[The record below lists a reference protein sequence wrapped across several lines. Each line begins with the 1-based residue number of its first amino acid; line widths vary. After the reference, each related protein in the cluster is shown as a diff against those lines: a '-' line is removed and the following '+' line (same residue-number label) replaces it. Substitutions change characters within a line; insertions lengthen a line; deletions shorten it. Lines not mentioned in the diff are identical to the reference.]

1 MSSSSH
7 ARAPRR
13 AAAALAALGL
23 TLTGFAATAPAG
35 QAAPG
40 PAARTAPLADRPS
53 LLAGVASAAE
63 SRDYIATL
71 APGVPSTAR
80 LARSLARPLGGRVLF
95 TYDDVLQGF
104 AVRLPA
110 LVAPSLRALPEVATV
125 RRDVTVSIDAEQPGA
140 TWGLDRTD
148 QRSLP
153 LDSRFVYADDA
164 GRNAHVY
171 VIDTGLAA
179 GHAEFAGRV
188 GQGRNFVA
196 GGLLGTGSVDPN
208 NWADCQGHGTHVAS
222 TAVGTTWGVAKQAV
236 VHGVRVLNCQ
246 GSGSGSAIIAG
257 MDWVA
262 ANAAPGSVANL
273 SLGSVGVSTDL
284 NNAAAGL
291 VRAGVAVAVA
301 AGNDNADACGT
312 SPASAPAVLTVGSTA
327 RNDARS
333 SFSNRGTCV
342 DLFAPGTEITAA
354 NYTSSTGSTV
364 LSGTSM
370 ASPHVAGVL
379 ALVRSLQPGLSAEAA
394 QDVVVDGTTSGVIT
408 NVGTGSP
415 NKLLWSGVAVD
426 DPSIDRAPVAAFTAS
441 CSGLT
446 CSFDASGSSD
456 DRGIDSYAWDF
467 GDGATG
473 SGATASRTYADA
485 GTRTVTLTVTDTVGQ
500 VDTETRTVD
509 ASTDPCTSC
518 TAYTGT
524 TAAGAT
530 SYPAGSGGFSH
541 SGLLEGF
548 LRGPSDA
555 NLDLVLQRRSCG
567 LLTCSWSEV
576 AASRTAGSSEDLSRT
591 VTSGTYRWAIVATSG
606 SGSWRFWGAP
616 R

>member
-1 MSSSSH
+1 MSP
-7 ARAPRR
+7 ARPAPARTVR
-13 AAAALAALGL
+13 LAAAALAALGV
-23 TLTGFAATAPAG
+23 TLTGMAATPAS
-35 QAAPG
+35 QAAP
-40 PAARTAPLADRPS
+40 PASRDSAS
-53 LLAGVASAAE
+53 LLSGAVAAAQP
-63 SRDYIATL
+63 RDYIATL

-80 LARSLARPLGGRVLF
+80 LATSLAGPLGGRVLF
-95 TYDDVLQGF
+95 TYDAVLEGF

-110 LVAPSLRALPEVATV
+110 LVAPALRALPQVATV

-148 QRSLP
+148 QRTLP
-153 LDSRFVYADDA
+153 LDSRFRYADDA

-196 GGLLGTGSVDPN
+196 GGLFGTGSVDPA

-222 TAVGTTWGVAKQAV
+222 TAAGTTWGVAKQAT

-246 GSGSGSAIIAG
+246 GSGSGAAIIAG

-262 ANAAPGSVANL
+262 QNAAPQSVANL
-273 SLGSVGVSTDL
+273 SLGSAGVSADL
-284 NNAAAGL
+284 DNAAAGL

-312 SPASAPAVLTVGSTA
+312 SPAAAPSVLTVGATD

-342 DLFAPGTEITAA
+342 DLFAPGTDITAA
-354 NYTSSTGSTV
+354 NYSSTTGSTM

-379 ALVRSLQPGLSAEAA
+379 ALVRSLDPTLSAAAA
-394 QDVVVDGTTSGVIT
+394 QDAVVSGTSTGLVT
-408 NVGTGSP
+408 NAGTGSP
-415 NKLLWSGVAVD
+415 NRLLWSGVAAD

-446 CSFDASGSSD
+446 CSFDAAGSTD
-456 DRGIDSYAWDF
+456 DRGIATYAWDF
-467 GDGATG
+467 GDGSTG
-473 SGATASRTYADA
+473 AGRTVSRTYVAA
-485 GTRTVTLTVTDTVGQ
+485 GERTVTLTVTDTTGQ
-500 VDTETRTVD
+500 VDTETRTVSP
-509 ASTDPCTSC
+509 STAPCTAC
-518 TAYTGT
+518 RTYTGT
-524 TAAGAT
+524 TSAGT
-530 SYPAGSGGFSH
+530 PSYPAGSAGFSH
-541 SGLLEGF
+541 GGLLEGF
-548 LRGPSDA
+548 LQGSGA
-555 NLDLVLQRRSCG
+555 TNLDLVLQRRTCG
-567 LLTCSWSEV
+567 LLSCSWSEV
-576 AASRTAGSSEDLSRT
+576 AAGRTAGSTETISRT
-591 VTSGTYRWAIVATSG
+591 VTSGTYRWVVVATSG
-606 SGSWRFWGAP
+606 SSSWQFYGAP